1 MDMQALSIFLAVAE
15 ERSFSRAAAKVH
27 RTQPAVSQAVRRLE
41 VDLGESLFD
50 RTSKN
55 GTLTEAGR
63 VLQNYGAR
71 LVRLAEEAESAV
83 RELRDLRRGRVLVG
97 ANEAAVHTLLPLIAR
112 FRQRYPDVA
121 IDVRRV
127 PARQIAVE
135 VQQGSLDFGALT
147 FHPVE
152 PGLLEVTVGS
162 DELVLLVPP
171 AHALARR
178 RSVTMEEVAA
188 EPVVAHND
196 PSPAR
201 DRVLR
206 LFEQRRIA
214 LRIVDRAAEPRRHQA
229 GGGNGRGAGAAAAT
243 LRRDRARDRASDG
256 GAGGGRLAPPAA
268 DPRLPQGAALARRRR
283 VSRRRP
289 GAGTRAAPL
298 AGDHRAEFPPLHPP
312 MAGFRQG
319 RNPAQPFPRIRAAPR
334 LRAGT
339 SVNLRAAA
347 IG

>member
-1 MDMQALSIFLAVAE
+1 MQALSIFLAVAE

-41 VDLGESLFD
+41 AALGETLVD

-63 VLQNYGAR
+63 VLQNYGGR

-112 FRQRYPDVA
+112 FRQQYPHVA

-152 PGLLEVTVGS
+152 AGLLEVTVGS

-171 AHALARR
+171 AHVLARR

-188 EPVVAHND
+188 EPIVAHND

-206 LFEQRRIA
+206 LFEQRRIELTIVVA
-214 LRIVDRAAEPRRHQA
+214 LPSLDGIKRAVEMGVGLALLPRRCA
-229 GGGNGRGAGAAAAT
+229 VTELGT
-243 LRRDRARDRASDG
+243 
-256 GAGGGRLAPPAA
+256 GRLMAVPVA
-268 DPRLPQGAALARRRR
+268 GI
-283 VSRRRP
+283 SRRRQLILVCRRAHRSHAA
-289 GAGTRAAPL
+289 GAFLGV
-298 AGDHRAEFPPLHPP
+298 
-312 MAGFRQG
+312 
-319 RNPAQPFPRIRAAPR
+319 AQARERAPR
-334 LRAGT
+334 L
-339 SVNLRAAA
+339 
-347 IG
+347 